1 MGEET
6 GAKSVDLEWVHVHP
20 MGLAKPDDA
29 DAKMKFLAAE
39 ALRGVG
45 GIILNAEGKRFCN
58 ELGRR
63 DYVTGEMW
71 KSKPPFRLCLNKAAF
86 DEINWHCKR
95 YTGRGAF
102 PPSLRFVRA
111 EDSEHQLQQL
121 DLNDFPMLRPL
132 GRTCRASDQ
141 ALFDGDGQ
149 RARAV
154 MAATVLANE
163 MTVVDATNHVDLPE
177 MNFDRFGVTMLLTVF
192 VDLQWAINLLVI
204 LIAFGFVWNWWKSS
218 TMTTQT
224 TQPRTRQRQRPHPLP
239 PGNHQRVRPLRAQ
252 QDYECQRAPGPSQG
266 QQRHKFKPQA
276 CGQTLR
282 LGTLKTMVHERDSS
296 IEVLTHYNVEL
307 QAEIRGMS
315 ERFKETKDELNN
327 LRRDFEE
334 TNQRLEQAQRQ
345 NFNRGT
351 LREQPTR
358 ATVGIQG
365 PCTYTRWNSHPRFT
379 PMRESEWGAWT
390 VR

>member
-1 MGEET
+1 LLCVNSADDVELLEAASSPFLRSAAMARWYNQLQMGEET

-71 KSKPPFRLCLNKAAF
+71 KSKPPFRLCLNKAAS

-121 DLNDFPMLRPL
+121 DPNDFPMLLQPL

-141 ALFDGDGQ
+141 VGVWAFRTEIGGTHL
-149 RARAV
+149 
-154 MAATVLANE
+154 AT
-163 MTVVDATNHVDLPE
+163 
-177 MNFDRFGVTMLLTVF
+177 
-192 VDLQWAINLLVI
+192 
-204 LIAFGFVWNWWKSS
+204 
-218 TMTTQT
+218 
-224 TQPRTRQRQRPHPLP
+224 
-239 PGNHQRVRPLRAQ
+239 
-252 QDYECQRAPGPSQG
+252 
-266 QQRHKFKPQA
+266 
-276 CGQTLR
+276 
-282 LGTLKTMVHERDSS
+282 
-296 IEVLTHYNVEL
+296 
-307 QAEIRGMS
+307 
-315 ERFKETKDELNN
+315 
-327 LRRDFEE
+327 
-334 TNQRLEQAQRQ
+334 
-345 NFNRGT
+345 
-351 LREQPTR
+351 
-358 ATVGIQG
+358 
-365 PCTYTRWNSHPRFT
+365 
-379 PMRESEWGAWT
+379 
-390 VR
+390 